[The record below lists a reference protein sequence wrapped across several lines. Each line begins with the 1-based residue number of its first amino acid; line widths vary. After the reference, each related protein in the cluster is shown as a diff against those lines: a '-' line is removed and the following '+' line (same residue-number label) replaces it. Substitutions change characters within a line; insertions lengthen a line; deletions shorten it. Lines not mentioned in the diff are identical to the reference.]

1 MNTASLSKF
10 SKLTP
15 RKLLGW
21 GILLLGAGYGI
32 QQLVLLMQQQD
43 HVRYAFYAGMA
54 AAVATALGAIPA
66 LFSRRLSARL
76 HAAML
81 GFGGGVML
89 AASIFSLIVPAL
101 TLFETSAQSWQGPLQ
116 VAAAI
121 LLGALLMLAL
131 ERSVPHEH
139 FIKGTE
145 GHQALTLKRSWLFVI
160 AIILH
165 NIPEG
170 LAIGVAY
177 ASGDAVG
184 ASALATGISLQNVP
198 EGFVVAMALLAVGYS
213 RLVALSVGM
222 LSGLVEPVMAV
233 TGAIVMTNPML
244 LPWGLAMA
252 AGAMLFVISH
262 EMIPESHRQG
272 HEMAAT
278 NGLMLGFVLM
288 LVLDTALG

>member
-1 MNTASLSKF
+1 M
-10 SKLTP
+10 
-15 RKLLGW
+15 GW
-21 GILLLGAGYGI
+21 CILAAGAVYGV
-32 QQLVLLMQQQD
+32 QQVIWLMQYQVP
-43 HVRYAFYAGMA
+43 VRYAFYAGMLA
-54 AAVATALGAIPA
+54 AAATALGTLPA
-66 LFSRRLSARL
+66 LFLRRLSSRL

-101 TLFETSAQSWQGPLQ
+101 DLFQATAQLVWQSPLQ

-121 LLGALLMLAL
+121 LLGALLMMAL

-139 FIKGTE
+139 FIKGAE
-145 GHQALTLKRSWLFVI
+145 GHQALILKRSWLFVI
-160 AIILH
+160 AITLH

-177 ASGDAVG
+177 AGDNVVA
-184 ASALATGISLQNVP
+184 ASALTTGIAIQNVP
-198 EGFVVAMALLAVGYS
+198 EGFVVAMALLAAGYNRVFAVG
-213 RLVALSVGM
+213 VGM
-222 LSGLVEPVMAV
+222 LSGLVEPLMAV
-233 TGAIVMTNPML
+233 LGAMVLTNSAV

-262 EMIPESHRQG
+262 EIIPESHKQG

-288 LVLDTALG
+288 FVLDTALG

>member
-1 MNTASLSKF
+1 MNTASLAKF
-10 SKLTP
+10 SKLNP

-21 GILLLGAGYGI
+21 AILLLGAGYGL
-32 QQLVLLMQQQD
+32 QQMAVLMEQQE

-54 AAVATALGAIPA
+54 AAAATALGAIPA

-101 TLFETSAQSWQGPLQ
+101 ALFESSTQSWQGPLQ

-121 LLGALLMLAL
+121 LMGALLMLAL

-139 FIKGTE
+139 FIKGAE
-145 GHQALTLKRSWLFVI
+145 GHQALALKRSWLFVI

-222 LSGLVEPVMAV
+222 LSGLVEPIMAV